1 MNGIYDWMKEI
12 FISIGT
18 DLIKETYSD
27 NYDATKVHE
36 ELEQYIERERVRF
49 ENIDMQCEIDFYN
62 LENYFKNYFLGDF
75 KESLC
80 GNSTQRSVKKKGIL
94 VKLYQCLGAESDE
107 RKKQYI
113 NSIFNQIYDI
123 VGNYYER
130 KVSVEQKYIMSKDQD
145 EIINIVV
152 KYNEELKRDNKEIKN
167 VIEQLSNNSKQQVQT
182 IDLRNTDMIY
192 QYDIK
197 KFIKKRYQ
205 NWEDLE
211 QKYGKYSNFFKMFV
225 EVTEEENGKI
235 NVDNL
240 FEFVKERING
250 NVVENFIK
258 ICGPDG
264 TGKSSF
270 LMLLYQYLYECF
282 LREEINV
289 YPYYIDLHYYEWQ
302 VVEVTDKEELRREA
316 EKYIREDLKAVAELG
331 KNGVGLLFLI
341 DGNDNY
347 FRTDLKPGPI
357 LEAVL
362 KDVKEEN
369 IKIICVGE
377 KANVQ
382 PRRRRKANQFIERL
396 TSYTFRFSP
405 VYISEQDK
413 YKKIIE
419 QYCELEWKKGKQ
431 VGIHDCIRKFN
442 IKEIDYNLLTIFQKC
457 LEHVSLEN
465 ITSLNGLYNRYCMI
479 CLDGD
484 DDRLKVC
491 EQMAYTYFITNEW
504 IGQEV
509 IAKYKEEWEL
519 VHQHKSISNYLLASY
534 YADIILKCDE
544 TRQNQL
550 ESVFTN
556 GINVFLKSIINEDV
570 KSQVDALKGCKFMFD
585 KGEMLAKAQAAY
597 ILGRIENKKLMN
609 EAKKILKEQKEL
621 LRKDSKTSMDY
632 FVLRTIYV
640 SLLYL
645 GESDAGEEF
654 LTTLFKIPIMNE
666 VNRAFYLQ
674 YYDDI
679 KQQTENLNGENI
691 NLKDNGE
698 EPITNTS
705 NVLLNYVEKQLGVE
719 AQNWSR
725 KDSINFEIHLF
736 TLCSLLQIRIQKES
750 MKGILNKLCLIISQT
765 VEQENSNI
773 SDDMKI
779 YLKMFYDDIENKNYV
794 SGHIYDE
801 LYGVKDI
808 ERSGWCK
815 KIKGGSVNV
824 VKYENVAEH
833 MYYAWLMG
841 MLYLPET
848 APEGNRY
855 RAYQKEEILRCL
867 LIHDLAEI
875 YIGDKLSEEKKQQDK
890 IEENEWM
897 NKIFMHDTY
906 NEIAS
911 MDAYRSIWGHF
922 NSEPNNINS
931 IIAKEIDIIQSIY
944 QFYVYKEMGAEFL
957 DNREEEWKKE
967 KNKIRTEIGKKIL
980 KEVVLNKYNV

>member
-18 DLIKETYSD
+18 NLIKETYSD

-62 LENYFKNYFLGDF
+62 LENYFKNYLLGDF

-80 GNSTQRSVKKKGIL
+80 GNSMQRSVKKKGIL
-94 VKLYQCLGAESDE
+94 EKLYNYLDTGSDD
-107 RKKQYI
+107 KKRQYI
-113 NSIFNQIYDI
+113 DSIFNQIYDI

-130 KVSVEQKYIMSKDQD
+130 KVPVEQKYIMSKGQD
-145 EIINIVV
+145 DIINIVV

-167 VIEQLSNNSKQQVQT
+167 VIEQLSNNSKQQAQT
-182 IDLRNTDMIY
+182 IDLRNIDMIY
-192 QYDIK
+192 QYNIK

-225 EVTEEENGKI
+225 EVTEEENGKVD
-235 NVDNL
+235 VDNL
-240 FEFVKERING
+240 FEFVKEKING
-250 NVVENFIK
+250 NVGENFIK
-258 ICGPDG
+258 ICGQDG

-270 LMLLYQYLYECF
+270 LMLLYQYLYGCF

-289 YPYYIDLHYYEWQ
+289 YPYYIDLHYYEWK
-302 VVEVTDKEELRREA
+302 VVNVTGKEELQREA
-316 EKYIREDLKAVAELG
+316 EKYIREDLEAVAELG
-331 KNGVGLLFLI
+331 KKGVGLIFLI

-357 LEAVL
+357 LETAL
-362 KDVKEEN
+362 EDVKEEN
-369 IKIICVGE
+369 IKIICIGE

-405 VYISEQDK
+405 VYINEQDK

-419 QYCELEWKKGKQ
+419 QYCELEWKKVKQ
-431 VGIHDCIRKFN
+431 AGIKDCIKKFN

-457 LEHVSLEN
+457 LERVSLKD

-479 CLDGD
+479 YLNGD

-491 EQMAYTYFITNEW
+491 EQMAYTYFMTNEW
-504 IGQEV
+504 IDQEI

-519 VHQHKSISNYLLASY
+519 VHQHKSISNYLLACY
-534 YADIILKCDE
+534 YADIIFKCDE
-544 TRQNQL
+544 IRKNQL

-570 KSQVDALKGCKFMFD
+570 NSQSDALKGCKFMLD
-585 KGEMLAKAQAAY
+585 KGGMLAKAQAAY

-609 EAKKILKEQKEL
+609 QAKKILEEQKEL
-621 LRKDSKTSMDY
+621 LKNDSKASMDY

-654 LTTLFKIPIMNE
+654 LTTLFKSPIMNE

-679 KQQTENLNGENI
+679 KQQSEDLNGENI

-698 EPITNTS
+698 DSITNTS
-705 NVLLNYVEKQLGVE
+705 NVLLNYIEKQLSVE
-719 AQNWSR
+719 SQNWSG

-750 MKGILNKLCLIISQT
+750 MTGILNKLCLIILQT
-765 VEQENSNI
+765 LEQENANI

-779 YLKMFYDDIENKNYV
+779 YLNMFYEDIENGNYV
-794 SGHIYDE
+794 SSHIYDE
-801 LYGVKDI
+801 LYGAKDI
-808 ERSGWCK
+808 VRSGWCK

-833 MYYAWLMG
+833 MYYSWLMG

-848 APEGNRY
+848 APEGNKY
-855 RAYQKEEILRCL
+855 KEYQKEEILRCL
-867 LIHDLAEI
+867 LVHDLAEI
-875 YIGDKLSEEKKQQDK
+875 YVGDKLPEEITQQHK
-890 IEENEWM
+890 IKERECM
-897 NKIFMHDTY
+897 HKIFMHDTY
-906 NEIAS
+906 NQIAS
-911 MDAYRSIWGHF
+911 MDAYRSIWEQF
-922 NSEPNNINS
+922 NSESNNINS

-957 DNREEEWKKE
+957 DNREEKWKKE

-980 KEVVLNKYNV
+980 KEVVLNKYNT